1 MANRDYLIGETITLR
16 VAVNEPGT
24 RKPVDPTNVVLSSV
38 KRGTT
43 VVTLDQTVFTKRTTG
58 DYELII
64 DTSDLTAGIYDFVV
78 TVSGPAGVVI
88 LPDKFTLKAP

>member
-24 RKPVDPTNVVLSSV
+24 RKPVDPEIVGLTSLKKGNQSV
-38 KRGTT
+38 TVTPTT
-43 VVTLDQTVFTKRTTG
+43 FTKRTVG

-64 DTSDLTAGIYDFVV
+64 HTNSMAAGTYDFVV
-78 TVSGPAGVVI
+78 TVSGTAGVVL